1 METKTKEIK
10 TLDIFDLGKDT
21 FNFHYNNLKT
31 TKKSLKNYMTII
43 NLFTKTIKDHLES
56 INKVFT
62 EIKKYTGID
71 KPYNFLTKFEI
82 LIKLYYDNNNK
93 FLESF
98 TNSFDA
104 LKKSINNTINNI
116 SDYLSFSQK
125 LAINIKN
132 TSESYFPKYDKL
144 MEALDETEIAIIEE
158 YTKKKYRIVL
168 NKQKNKGKNKDM
180 CVRESMV
187 LERDYLNVEE
197 EIKEKANNYID
208 EYNNNIKSIKPKMNN
223 LNEDTK
229 NEIKNIIEK
238 MKNYYGNL
246 INGFDEETD
255 KINNI
260 DNNEI
265 FKKEAREFLNYRI
278 KKDNN
283 CEILNTINL
292 DKYNIKIIKEEEKN
306 LIENEN
312 YKAVPK
318 HKKIN
323 KSLMYTI
330 EDIYNIVKTFYDY
343 NFEMVNKDKYSLDK
357 EKDKI
362 LITQL
367 LGKILGYN
375 FETRE
380 NETKLITEEEK
391 KTFLSLIFSNDEYLM
406 KFLMCLNNYRAA
418 GRYEMSYMTFNN
430 IKMIFDKIA
439 DKLLIKKLVF

>member
-187 LERDYLNVEE
+187 LERDYLNVE
-197 EIKEKANNYID
+197 
-208 EYNNNIKSIKPKMNN
+208 
-223 LNEDTK
+223 
-229 NEIKNIIEK
+229 
-238 MKNYYGNL
+238 
-246 INGFDEETD
+246 
-255 KINNI
+255 
-260 DNNEI
+260 
-265 FKKEAREFLNYRI
+265 R
-278 KKDNN
+278 
-283 CEILNTINL
+283 
-292 DKYNIKIIKEEEKN
+292 
-306 LIENEN
+306 
-312 YKAVPK
+312 V
-318 HKKIN
+318 
-323 KSLMYTI
+323 
-330 EDIYNIVKTFYDY
+330 
-343 NFEMVNKDKYSLDK
+343 
-357 EKDKI
+357 
-362 LITQL
+362 
-367 LGKILGYN
+367 GKW
-375 FETRE
+375 
-380 NETKLITEEEK
+380 K
-391 KTFLSLIFSNDEYLM
+391 
-406 KFLMCLNNYRAA
+406 
-418 GRYEMSYMTFNN
+418 
-430 IKMIFDKIA
+430 
-439 DKLLIKKLVF
+439 